1 MSVYPSPNFFK
12 LSSVKSIIYYIFK
25 CGLHFLAMFKF
36 FQRIIFACLLN
47 EFFHVLA
54 LSYIAMIKFFFS
66 IFQFKFSVFFI
77 KFEISNPVVGYCQ
90 FFHVLRFW
98 HPYMNKQILL
108 VYEIGKF

>member
-54 LSYIAMIKFFFS
+54 LSYIAMINFFFRFS
-66 IFQFKFSVFFI
+66 SLNSVFFSSSL
-77 KFEISNPVVGYCQ
+77 KLATQ
-90 FFHVLRFW
+90 
-98 HPYMNKQILL
+98 
-108 VYEIGKF
+108 